1 MFKKKLSVGLLLL
14 VLLALGGCQVEGTA
28 KNVVYS
34 KAQKSA
40 DNIENA
46 SYNAVSVQQAEAVK
60 KAEAAFQHY
69 FNVENIDKSLS
80 LKAILI

>member
-40 DNIENA
+40 DNIEMPA
-46 SYNAVSVQQAEAVK
+46 IMLFLSSRRK
-60 KAEAAFQHY
+60 PLRRLKLP
-69 FNVENIDKSLS
+69 FNIILT
-80 LKAILI
+80 LRILIKV